1 MTKKQK
7 IWLIAG
13 AAGLVFAVFCCAAS
27 VAGLLWL
34 RRDGDPKDVVV
45 DYLEAVQEDNAGQAR
60 EFVCDSW
67 RNSAFPNVTNALTS
81 WTDIIDWDILDSETH
96 DESATVTARVTYRVL
111 TVTNSGKLRFTL
123 VREEGD
129 WRVCGIRGEG

>member
-13 AAGLVFAVFCCAAS
+13 IGGLVLAIFCCAAT
-27 VAGLLWL
+27 VAGVLLL
-34 RRDGDPKDVVV
+34 RRDNPEDVVEN
-45 DYLEAVQEDNAGQAR
+45 YLEAVQEDNAGEAR

-67 RNSAFPNVTNALTS
+67 RNSAFPNFTNALTN
-81 WTDIIDWDILDSETH
+81 WTDIVDWDILDSETH

-111 TVTNSGKLRFTL
+111 SVTDSGNLRFTL
-123 VREEGD
+123 VEEEGD
-129 WRVCGIRGEG
+129 WRVCGIRSDR